1 MLAQTI
7 FLQDKSTFST
17 TIAPALTEKGAHI
30 EPFENVTDLP
40 EDVDSVVVFHDQ
52 HNFDKNTADLRD
64 QFERMNVAMHKI
76 DLSGTLNVAISHL
89 SLFFERTKS
98 KKVVFI
104 GSENL
109 KDHPKMQLFKENWK

>member
-7 FLQDKSTFST
+7 FLQDKSTFAT
-17 TIAPALTEKGAHI
+17 TMAPWLTEKGVTV
-30 EPFENVTDLP
+30 ESFEAVADLP
-40 EDVDSVVVFHDQ
+40 ENVDSVVVFHDQ
-52 HNFDKNTADLRD
+52 HNFDKNTAELRD
-64 QFERMNVAMHKI
+64 QFDRMNVAMHKI

-89 SLFFERTKS
+89 SLFIERTKS
-98 KKVVFI
+98 KNVVFI